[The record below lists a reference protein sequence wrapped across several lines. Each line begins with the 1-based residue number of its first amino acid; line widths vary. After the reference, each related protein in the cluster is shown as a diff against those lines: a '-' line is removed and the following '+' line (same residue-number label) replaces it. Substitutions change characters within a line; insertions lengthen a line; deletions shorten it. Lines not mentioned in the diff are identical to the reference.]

1 LPAGRQNRAGE
12 ARGGRLF
19 RAGTWAT
26 INKGRPLRA
35 ATGIQLED
43 MMKRVGLGLA
53 VLCLAFGAVAA
64 SAQDKYPSRPVK
76 IIVPYA
82 PGGATDIT
90 SRLFGDQLRQ
100 ILGQQF
106 VVESK
111 PGAFGILAIEEMAR
125 SKPDGYTLEVGNVT
139 TNAITPVLFQKKFSI
154 NFEKDVVSV
163 SRLAIYPSFLVTTTH
178 NFEPKSVAEL
188 VDYAK
193 KNPGKVRYTSA
204 GVGSFPHYDVEVF
217 SRRAGIDM
225 LHIPNKT
232 GAAGMIN
239 DLVVGDAQV
248 AFINAASS
256 AAMIKAGK
264 LKPIA
269 VLAEQRLADYPDVP
283 TLAEAGFPG
292 VGTLHWQSML
302 APANTPKEVLA
313 TLFQGIVEASKAPA
327 LQEAFAKQLVSVKP
341 SASLDQA
348 QSWLADELAVWRKT
362 VAEVKIEMA
371 E

>member
-1 LPAGRQNRAGE
+1 
-12 ARGGRLF
+12 
-19 RAGTWAT
+19 
-26 INKGRPLRA
+26 
-35 ATGIQLED
+35 
-43 MMKRVGLGLA
+43 MKRLGFGLGL
-53 VLCLAFGAVAA
+53 LCLVLGAVTA
-64 SAQDKYPSRPVK
+64 SAQDKYPSKPVK
-76 IIVPYA
+76 LVVPYA

-90 SRLFGDQLRQ
+90 SRLFGEQMRQ

-125 SKPDGYTLEVGNVT
+125 SKPDGYTLMVGNVS
-139 TNAITPVLFQKKFSI
+139 TNAITPVLFQKKFSKEI
-154 NFEKDVVSV
+154 DFEKSVVSV
-163 SRLAIYPSFLVTTTH
+163 SRLAIYPSFLITTTAQ
-178 NFEPKSVAEL
+178 NFEPKTVAEL
-188 VDYAK
+188 VAYAK

-204 GVGSFPHYDVEVF
+204 GVGSFPHFDMEVF
-217 SRRAGIDM
+217 AKRAGAEM

-239 DLVVGDAQV
+239 DLVVGDAQT

-256 AAMIKAGK
+256 ASMIKAGK
-264 LKPIA
+264 LRPIA

-283 TLAEAGFPG
+283 TLAEAGYPG

-302 APANTPKEVLA
+302 APANTPKDVLA
-313 TLFQGIVEASKAPA
+313 TLYNAIVEASKAPQ

-341 SASLDQA
+341 NTSLEESQA
-348 QSWLADELAVWRKT
+348 WLKSELATWRKT
-362 VAEVKIEMA
+362 VAEVKIEMT